1 MNFHLPL
8 SRPINCYKII
18 PKTWRWLKTILL
30 ILILTS
36 LIVLILPT
44 SDCLAENK
52 IYFDHITV
60 DQGLS
65 QSGTITLLQ
74 DSQGFMWF
82 GTQDGLNKYDGYNFK
97 VYKYDEL
104 NPDSISDNFIASI
117 YEDKSET
124 LWVGTDGGGLNQ
136 FNRQTEQFIHYKH
149 NPDEPHSLSNNRV
162 LSIYEDQSGT
172 LWVGTDGGGLNQF
185 NRQTQQFIHYT
196 HNPDDP
202 YSLSND
208 TVFSIYQDTSGK
220 LWIGTGGGGLNQFNR
235 ETGQFTHYKHNPNNP
250 NSLGNDTVMSIFED
264 QSHRIW
270 IGTNGGGLNEF
281 NPKTE
286 EFIHYIHNPNDP
298 NTLSHDTVSS
308 IAEDKFGNLW
318 LGTSNWYVNSYG
330 LGLDK
335 FNPEIQQFTHYTH
348 DPANPNSI
356 SDDIISW
363 VLRDQSG
370 IIWTANAFSGINKFD
385 EQGRTFK
392 HYKNEP
398 SNLHSLSS
406 NHVMSID
413 EDRDG
418 TIWIG
423 TSDGGLNEFN
433 RKTGEFRHY
442 THDPNNPDSL
452 SNDAVWSIYEDCL
465 GTIWVGTFGGGL
477 NKFDRQTGKFTPYIN
492 NQDDPNSL
500 TDNTITSI
508 YEDRFGTL
516 WIGTFNGGINKFDPK
531 IGKFNHYIH
540 NPTNPQSL
548 SDNNAWSIYESKSGI
563 LWIATWGGLNKF
575 NYKTDSFTSYS
586 HNPNNVNSLSY
597 DRILSVYEYPTG
609 TLWIGTFGGGLDK
622 FDIATETFTH
632 YTVKDGLPNN
642 SVVGILADDQGN
654 LWLSTGKGLSKFNPQ
669 TETFRNYDV
678 EDGLQGNE
686 FDGVKAHFKSKTG
699 EMFFGGLNGFNAFYP
714 DQVKDNPHIPP
725 IVLTDF
731 KKFNQ
736 SVKLDQSISQLK
748 ELKLSYKDRFFG
760 FEFAALDYT
769 NPAKNQYA
777 YKLEGFDNDWI
788 YAGTRRYATYTNLD
802 GGTYTFRVKGSNND
816 GVWNEEGTSIK
827 IIISPPPWKTWWAYS
842 LYSITLITA
851 VLTYV
856 QWRTQAKE
864 RENTLLRES
873 ERRLAQFLEAV
884 PVGLFV
890 IDGGGKTYYANQTA
904 QQLLGKG
911 IAPDATTDEL
921 PEIYQAYIEGTNQLY
936 PTEDQPIV
944 QALKGER
951 ATADNTEIRQ
961 GDQRIPLEV
970 WATPI
975 FDESNK
981 ILYAIAAFQD
991 ITERK
996 QAERDRLQF
1005 TQELEAK
1012 NTALQRLDQL
1022 KDEFLANTSHELRT
1036 PLNGIIGI
1044 AESLIDGAAGQL
1056 TEAQITNLSM
1066 IVSSGKRLASLIN
1079 DILDF
1084 SKLKNGDIELQRKP
1098 IDFRQI
1104 VEVVLTLCQPLV
1116 KNKPLTLKN
1125 EIPWDLPAVDGDE
1138 NRLQQIMYNLIGN
1151 GIKFTD
1157 TGSVTVSAIVIDS
1170 STPTPLI
1177 EVTVSDTGIGISADQ
1192 FTDIFKSFEQV
1203 DASISRPYSG
1213 TGLGLSITKQLVE
1226 LHGGTIRVES
1236 ELAVGSR
1243 FIFTLPITFQPLDR
1257 RLNQTLDLNQSV
1269 IKVRENDVSPSIPLS
1284 PPLTTKSQLT
1294 ILVVDDEPINLQVVA
1309 NHLSLQN
1316 YAIIQAN
1323 DGIEALE
1330 KLENG
1335 LRPDLIVLDI
1345 MMPKM
1350 SGYEVCRKIRQQFP
1364 ASEIPV
1370 VMLTAK
1376 NQVSDLVA
1384 GLEAGA
1390 NDYVTKPILKNELLA
1405 RIKTH
1410 INLSK
1415 ISSAYGRFVPY
1426 EFLRFLGR
1434 ESIVDVRLGDQV
1446 QQEMS
1451 ILFADIRNF
1460 TTLSEGMSPKAN
1472 FDFIN
1477 SYLSRVGPIVR
1488 KHNGF
1493 IDKYIGDAI
1502 MALFPQKPEDGLHAA
1517 IEMQKQVLLYNSDRQ
1532 KAGYSPISIG
1542 VGLHTGSLM
1551 LGTIGEEQRM
1561 ESTVI
1566 SNAVNLASRL
1576 ETLTK
1581 IYGASI
1587 IISGQTLFSLEDL
1600 SRYHYRFLGQVQV
1613 KGKTELVAVFEVFDA
1628 EVTQIK
1634 ELKLQTKTEFEKGV
1648 MLYHEKE
1655 FQEACQIFNK
1665 ILEINSVDKA
1675 AQFYVQTCEE
1685 ASFNISSTLKIE
1697 NSEWGV

>member
-1 MNFHLPL
+1 MGINLLQIKDCSMGIPCL
-8 SRPINCYKII
+8 RSRIVHPILQWIQ
-18 PKTWRWLKTILL
+18 
-30 ILILTS
+30 
-36 LIVLILPT
+36 IVLLSIIIFLSWQANGYAQP
-44 SDCLAENK
+44 SDITFERLAADHGLVGVNCLLR
-52 IYFDHITV
+52 DHK
-60 DQGLS
+60 
-65 QSGTITLLQ
+65 
-74 DSQGFMWF
+74 GFMWF
-82 GTQDGLNKYDGYNFK
+82 CTQEGVNKYDGYNFIL
-97 VYKYDEL
+97 YKHDPTQL
-104 NPDSISDNFIASI
+104 NSLSDNWVSAI
-117 YEDKSET
+117 YEDRFGMLWIGTQSGGLNRFDQET
-124 LWVGTDGGGLNQ
+124 EQFIHYTYQPNQPNSLSDNAVTAIAEDRFGLLWIGTQGGGLNQ
-136 FNRQTEQFIHYKH
+136 FDRETEQFIHYTH
-149 NPDEPHSLSNNRV
+149 DPNHSNSLSHNAV
-162 LSIYEDQSGT
+162 SAIHEDQAGV
-172 LWVGTDGGGLNQF
+172 L
-185 NRQTQQFIHYT
+185 
-196 HNPDDP
+196 
-202 YSLSND
+202 
-208 TVFSIYQDTSGK
+208 
-220 LWIGTGGGGLNQFNR
+220 
-235 ETGQFTHYKHNPNNP
+235 
-250 NSLGNDTVMSIFED
+250 
-264 QSHRIW
+264 W
-270 IGTNGGGLNEF
+270 IGTNGGGLN
-281 NPKTE
+281 
-286 EFIHYIHNPNDP
+286 
-298 NTLSHDTVSS
+298 
-308 IAEDKFGNLW
+308 
-318 LGTSNWYVNSYG
+318 
-330 LGLDK
+330 
-335 FNPEIQQFTHYTH
+335 
-348 DPANPNSI
+348 
-356 SDDIISW
+356 
-363 VLRDQSG
+363 R
-370 IIWTANAFSGINKFD
+370 
-385 EQGRTFK
+385 
-392 HYKNEP
+392 
-398 SNLHSLSS
+398 
-406 NHVMSID
+406 
-413 EDRDG
+413 
-418 TIWIG
+418 
-423 TSDGGLNEFN
+423 FN
-433 RKTGEFRHY
+433 RETEQFIHY
-442 THDPNNPDSL
+442 THDPNHSNSL
-452 SNDAVWSIYEDCL
+452 SHNAVSAIHEDQTGVLWIGTNGGGLNRFNRETEQFIHYTHDPNHSNSLSHNAVSAISEDLFGNLWIGSGTWDGSYAGQGIDLLDPARKTWTHYSNNPNKPNSLSENNVLSINTDFTGAIWIGTWLNGVNQFNPAKHKFHSYKVEPDNPNGLHGDGVWSVYEDRSGTVWIGTTNGGLNRLDRATNKVTHYTHNPNDLKSLSGDSVWAIHEDRSGQLWIGGDGGLNRFEPTTETFIHYNHDPEDPNSLSDNTVLAIYEDRS
-465 GTIWVGTFGGGL
+465 GTLWMGTLGGGL
-477 NKFDRQTGKFTPYIN
+477 NKFDPRTGKFTHWSH
-492 NQDDPNSL
+492 DSKEPNSL
-500 TDNTITSI
+500 SENLILEIYEDSHGRLWVGTYGGGLDLFDRATGTFTHYQHDPQNSNTLSSNRVGSI
-508 YEDRFGTL
+508 YED
-516 WIGTFNGGINKFDPK
+516 P
-531 IGKFNHYIH
+531 
-540 NPTNPQSL
+540 
-548 SDNNAWSIYESKSGI
+548 SGN
-563 LWIATWGGLNKF
+563 LWIATEGGF
-575 NYKTDSFTSYS
+575 NQF
-586 HNPNNVNSLSY
+586 NP
-597 DRILSVYEYPTG
+597 
-609 TLWIGTFGGGLDK
+609 
-622 FDIATETFTH
+622 ETQEFTH
-632 YTVKDGLPNN
+632 YTQKDGLPTDYL
-642 SVVGILADDQGN
+642 GAILADHQGN
-654 LWLSTGKGLSKFNPQ
+654 LWISSSKGLSKFNFQ
-669 TETFRNYDV
+669 TKTFRNYDMD
-678 EDGLQGNE
+678 DGLSSNQFN
-686 FDGVKAHFKSKTG
+686 VLAAYKSQSG
-699 EMFFGGLNGFNAFYP
+699 ELFFGGQNGFTAFYP

-725 IVLTDF
+725 MVLTDF

-736 SVKLDQSISQLK
+736 SVKLDQSITQLK

-788 YAGTRRYATYTNLD
+788 YAGTQRYATYTNLD

-827 IIISPPPWKTWWAYS
+827 LIISPPPWKTWWAYS
-842 LYSITLITA
+842 LYTITLITA
-851 VLTYV
+851 VLGYV

-890 IDGGGKTYYANQTA
+890 IDGEGKTYYANQTA
-904 QQLLGKG
+904 QELLGKG
-911 IAPDATTDEL
+911 ISPNATTEEF
-921 PEIYQAYIEGTNQLY
+921 PEIYHAYLEGTNQLY
-936 PTEDQPIV
+936 PSQDQPIV
-944 QALKGER
+944 RALNGEP
-951 ATADNTEIRQ
+951 ATVDNTEIRK
-961 GDQRIPLEV
+961 GDKRIPLEV

-981 ILYAIAAFQD
+981 IIYAIAAFQD

-996 QAERDRLQF
+996 QAERDRRRF
-1005 TQELEAK
+1005 TQQLEAK
-1012 NTALQRLDQL
+1012 NTALQRLDKL

-1243 FIFTLPITFQPLDR
+1243 FIFSLPITFQPLDQAS
-1257 RLNQTLDLNQSV
+1257 NQTLDLNQSV

-1284 PPLTTKSQLT
+1284 PSLTANSQLT

-1323 DGIEALE
+1323 NGIEALE
-1330 KLENG
+1330 KLNNG

-1364 ASEIPV
+1364 ANEIPV

-1434 ESIVDVRLGDQV
+1434 ESIVEVRLGDQV

-1472 FDFIN
+1472 FDFLN

-1655 FQEACQIFNK
+1655 FQEACQIFQK